1 MTIRID
7 DHLRR
12 MSGAVLIAHVILT
25 SKELIARLRQT
36 FRSSNMSPH
45 YLQLLLYEL
54 PRENISFGRG
64 LAQRAGISAGT
75 ESESDAS
82 RGRRCRSLDLRAA
95 GSLRPHAGPGDEL
108 RERRYSY
115 KRGIK
120 CQPTL
125 ALLLLGD

>member
-1 MTIRID
+1 
-7 DHLRR
+7 
-12 MSGAVLIAHVILT
+12 
-25 SKELIARLRQT
+25 
-36 FRSSNMSPH
+36 MSPRD
-45 YLQLLLYEL
+45 LQLLLYEL

-64 LAQRAGISAGT
+64 LAQRTGISAGT

-82 RGRRCRSLDLRAA
+82 RGDVAARLICARR

>member
-1 MTIRID
+1 MSIRID
-7 DHLRR
+7 NHLRW
-12 MSGAVLIAHVILT
+12 MTGAVLIAHVILT

-82 RGRRCRSLDLRAA
+82 RGRHCRSLDLRAA
-95 GSLRPHAGPGDEL
+95 GEL
-108 RERRYSY
+108 APPRWSWQRIARTRYSY

>member
-12 MSGAVLIAHVILT
+12 MTGTVLIAHVILT
-25 SKELIARLRQT
+25 SKAR
-36 FRSSNMSPH
+36 
-45 YLQLLLYEL
+45 
-54 PRENISFGRG
+54 
-64 LAQRAGISAGT
+64 LAQRAGNF
-75 ESESDAS
+75 
-82 RGRRCRSLDLRAA
+82 GR
-95 GSLRPHAGPGDEL
+95 RPHAGPGDEL

>member
-1 MTIRID
+1 
-7 DHLRR
+7 L
-12 MSGAVLIAHVILT
+12 AVRAAHEINGPTFAHEILT
-25 SKELIARLRQT
+25 SKELIARLLQT

-125 ALLLLGD
+125 ALLPRGG

>member
-12 MSGAVLIAHVILT
+12 MPGAVLIAYGILT
-25 SKELIARLRQT
+25 SKELIARFRQT
-36 FRSSNMSPH
+36 SRSSQHVASRPAASAVRTA
-45 YLQLLLYEL
+45 
-54 PRENISFGRG
+54 PRED
-64 LAQRAGISAGT
+64 LVRARAGT
-75 ESESDAS
+75 ESWYF
-82 RGRRCRSLDLRAA
+82 GRR
-95 GSLRPHAGPGDEL
+95 PYAGPGDEL

-125 ALLLLGD
+125 ARLLLGD

>member
-1 MTIRID
+1 MSIRID

-12 MSGAVLIAHVILT
+12 MPGAVLIA
-25 SKELIARLRQT
+25 E
-36 FRSSNMSPH
+36 
-45 YLQLLLYEL
+45 
-54 PRENISFGRG
+54 
-64 LAQRAGISAGT
+64 
-75 ESESDAS
+75 
-82 RGRRCRSLDLRAA
+82 
-95 GSLRPHAGPGDEL
+95 